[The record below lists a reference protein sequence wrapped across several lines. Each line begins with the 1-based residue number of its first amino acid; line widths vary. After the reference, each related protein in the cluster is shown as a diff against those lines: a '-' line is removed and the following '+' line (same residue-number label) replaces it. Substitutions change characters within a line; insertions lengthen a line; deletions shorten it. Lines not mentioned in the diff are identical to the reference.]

1 MYVIMQSVPFSQRL
15 FHKNICLA
23 GWLTLPTFYRRIG
36 KVFTV
41 HEYKDVFLF
50 DISLLLGGGQDRK
63 RRYEGPTCPLRSIIG
78 VDIVQSM
85 TCLRLIRQRIF
96 VTPIAIPWR
105 NFCTQLQIFFYRG
118 ESERACYDTP
128 LIRRFCSAAFPVR
141 NGRRYFIYEK
151 SRVLSFSHTILLPDH
166 GFPCVSLR
174 HCSPSTV
181 SKYQQGSCSDIFL
194 SKFPD
199 RSTRMHRFL
208 GITENGNDLMS
219 HSFEI
224 SYILVNQTRAR
235 WFV

>member
-1 MYVIMQSVPFSQRL
+1 MYD
-15 FHKNICLA
+15 
-23 GWLTLPTFYRRIG
+23 
-36 KVFTV
+36 VFTPNPA
-41 HEYKDVFLF
+41 KDLR
-50 DISLLLGGGQDRK
+50 DADR
-63 RRYEGPTCPLRSIIG
+63 
-78 VDIVQSM
+78 
-85 TCLRLIRQRIF
+85 
-96 VTPIAIPWR
+96 PWR

-208 GITENGNDLMS
+208 GMETCKRFNV
-219 HSFEI
+219 SFFRNI
-224 SYILVNQTRAR
+224 VYLS
-235 WFV
+235 